1 MTNYFIG
8 LMSGTSLDGLD
19 IAICEFNDH
28 HQLRILNADTVPLPT
43 GLRTRLLDLTSEQ
56 HDELMHYGDCDRE
69 FAVFCADSVSNSL
82 QQANLHADQICA
94 IGSHGQTLRHCPQR
108 PLPFSLQIGC
118 PSTLAALTGID
129 VVAQFRQKDI
139 ALGGQGA
146 PLAPAFHQAFFASPN
161 QDRAVLNLGGI
172 ANLTILPRQGDVL
185 GFDTGP
191 ANCLLDLWFSQHQ
204 HGHYDA
210 DGAWAAQGK
219 VHPALLASLLQDPYF
234 SASAPKST
242 GREYFNGQW
251 LQQKLEPWP
260 NLRPVDVQRTL
271 LELTAR
277 SISDL
282 CQHYQVQD
290 CFVCGGGLQ
299 NRFLQTRLQVLAA
312 ETRWHSTAAVGVE
325 PDWVEAAT
333 FAWLA
338 RCFMHQQTSNLPS
351 VTGARRAAILGGFF
365 PAQ

>member
-19 IAICEFNDH
+19 IAICEFNGP
-28 HQLRILNADTVPLPT
+28 HQLRILSADTVPLPT
-43 GLRTRLLDLTSEQ
+43 GLRARLLALTDQ
-56 HDELMHYGDCDRE
+56 QQDELMHYGDCDRE
-69 FAVFCADSVSNSL
+69 FAVFCADSVNDSL
-82 QQANLHADQICA
+82 QQAKLHAGQVCA

-146 PLAPAFHQAFFASPN
+146 PLAPAFHQAFFASDKE
-161 QDRAVLNLGGI
+161 DRAVLNLGGI

-204 HGHYDA
+204 QGNYDT

-219 VHPALLASLLQDPYF
+219 VHPALLTSFLQDPYF
-234 SASAPKST
+234 GASAPKST
-242 GREYFNGQW
+242 GREYFSGQW
-251 LQQKLEPWP
+251 LQQKLQPWP
-260 NLRPVDVQRTL
+260 DLSPVDIQRTL
-271 LELTAR
+271 LELTAK
-277 SISDL
+277 SISDM
-282 CQHYQVQD
+282 CQHYAVRN
-290 CFVCGGGLQ
+290 CFVGGGGLH
-299 NRFLQTRLQVLAA
+299 NRLLQQRLQALTPA
-312 ETRWHSTAAVGVE
+312 TRWHSTAAVGVDPE
-325 PDWVEAAT
+325 WVEAAT

-338 RCFMHQQTSNLPS
+338 RCFMHRQPSNLPS
-351 VTGARRAAILGGFF
+351 VTGAQRAAILGGFF